1 MASKQEL
8 IDYVADRT
16 ELSKVNAAKAI
27 NAFVEAITYYIS
39 EGATVHISNFGTFE
53 VRKHAARISHDVH
66 SREKILVGEQNIPVF
81 RAGKALKLATK
92 QEISDE
98 DKLVEQL
105 NNIILGVQNQDKI
118 DNC

>member
-27 NAFVEAITYYIS
+27 TYYIS
-39 EGATVHISNFGTFE
+39 EGTPVHISNFGTFE
-53 VRKHAARISHDVH
+53 VRKRAARVSHDVH

-81 RAGKALKLATK
+81 RAGKSLKLATK
-92 QEISDE
+92 QELSDE
-98 DKLVEQL
+98 DMVIETLS
-105 NNIILGVQNQDKI
+105 NMILEVQQHD
-118 DNC
+118 

>member
-39 EGATVHISNFGTFE
+39 EGTPVHISNFGTFE
-53 VRKHAARISHDVH
+53 VRKR
-66 SREKILVGEQNIPVF
+66 
-81 RAGKALKLATK
+81 
-92 QEISDE
+92 
-98 DKLVEQL
+98 
-105 NNIILGVQNQDKI
+105 
-118 DNC
+118 

>member
-16 ELSKVNAAKAI
+16 ELSKLNAAK
-27 NAFVEAITYYIS
+27 AITYYIS
-39 EGATVHISNFGTFE
+39 EGTPVHISNFGTFE
-53 VRKHAARISHDVH
+53 VRKRAARVSHDVH

-92 QEISDE
+92 QELSDE
-98 DKLVEQL
+98 DMVIETLS
-105 NNIILGVQNQDKI
+105 NMILEVQQHD
-118 DNC
+118 

>member
-39 EGATVHISNFGTFE
+39 EGTPVHISNFGTFE
-53 VRKHAARISHDVH
+53 VRKRAARVSHDVH

-92 QEISDE
+92 QELSDE
-98 DKLVEQL
+98 DMVIETFS
-105 NNIILGVQNQDKI
+105 NMILEVQQHD
-118 DNC
+118 

>member
-39 EGATVHISNFGTFE
+39 EGTPVHISNFGTFE
-53 VRKHAARISHDVH
+53 VRNVQPESVMMFIQ
-66 SREKILVGEQNIPVF
+66 EKKF
-81 RAGKALKLATK
+81 
-92 QEISDE
+92 
-98 DKLVEQL
+98 
-105 NNIILGVQNQDKI
+105 
-118 DNC
+118 

>member
-39 EGATVHISNFGTFE
+39 EGATVHISNLCT
-53 VRKHAARISHDVH
+53 VAPS
-66 SREKILVGEQNIPVF
+66 
-81 RAGKALKLATK
+81 
-92 QEISDE
+92 EI
-98 DKLVEQL
+98 
-105 NNIILGVQNQDKI
+105 
-118 DNC
+118 

>member
-39 EGATVHISNFGTFE
+39 EGTPVHISNFGTFE
-53 VRKHAARISHDVH
+53 VRKAARVSHDVH

-92 QEISDE
+92 QELSNEDMVIETLSDMTLE
-98 DKLVEQL
+98 
-105 NNIILGVQNQDKI
+105 VQHHD
-118 DNC
+118 

>member
-16 ELSKVNAAKAI
+16 ELSKLNAAK
-27 NAFVEAITYYIS
+27 AITYYIS
-39 EGATVHISNFGTFE
+39 EGTPVHISNFGTFE
-53 VRKHAARISHDVH
+53 VRKRAARVSHDVH

-92 QEISDE
+92 QELSDE
-98 DKLVEQL
+98 DMVIETLS
-105 NNIILGVQNQDKI
+105 NMILEVQHHD
-118 DNC
+118 

>member
-16 ELSKVNAAKAI
+16 KLSKVNAAKAI

-53 VRKHAARISHDVH
+53 VRKHAARISHVH

-81 RAGKALKLATK
+81 RAGKALKLDTK

-105 NNIILGVQNQDKI
+105 NNIILGVQHQDKI

>member
-27 NAFVEAITYYIS
+27 TYYIS
-39 EGATVHISNFGTFE
+39 EGKPVHISNFGTFE
-53 VRKHAARISHDVH
+53 VRKRAARVSHDVH

-92 QEISDE
+92 QELSVE
-98 DKLVEQL
+98 DMVSETL
-105 NNIILGVQNQDKI
+105 NSMILEVHHHD
-118 DNC
+118 

>member
-27 NAFVEAITYYIS
+27 TYYIS
-39 EGATVHISNFGTFE
+39 EGTPVHISNFGTFE
-53 VRKHAARISHDVH
+53 VRKRAARVSHDVH

-92 QEISDE
+92 QELSNEDMVIETLSDMTLE
-98 DKLVEQL
+98 
-105 NNIILGVQNQDKI
+105 VQHHD
-118 DNC
+118 

>member
-27 NAFVEAITYYIS
+27 TYYIS
-39 EGATVHISNFGTFE
+39 EGTPVHISNFGTFE
-53 VRKHAARISHDVH
+53 VRKRAARVSHDVH
-66 SREKILVGEQNIPVF
+66 SRENIPVF

-92 QEISDE
+92 QELPDE
-98 DKLVEQL
+98 DMMIETLSDMTLE
-105 NNIILGVQNQDKI
+105 VQHHD
-118 DNC
+118 